1 MARTNISNAFLLAAI
16 MLLSNPLSAQSNAS
30 KQPLPTFNNNGRWAS
45 SNGNVCSSIFF
56 SQTMNMCLG
65 SGRIL
70 SACCCFKPAQWPQP
84 AEGGNS
90 TGSAVRKVVKIIP
103 YKNNNMV

>member
-1 MARTNISNAFLLAAI
+1 MELNGITMKKQFSKGFGKYGSCVLSREWNKGFLIAVTAA
-16 MLLSNPLSAQSNAS
+16 MLLLSGSLFAQSSAS

-56 SQTMNMCLG
+56 SQTMNMYLG

-70 SACCCFKPAQWPQP
+70 SACCCF
-84 AEGGNS
+84 
-90 TGSAVRKVVKIIP
+90 
-103 YKNNNMV
+103 